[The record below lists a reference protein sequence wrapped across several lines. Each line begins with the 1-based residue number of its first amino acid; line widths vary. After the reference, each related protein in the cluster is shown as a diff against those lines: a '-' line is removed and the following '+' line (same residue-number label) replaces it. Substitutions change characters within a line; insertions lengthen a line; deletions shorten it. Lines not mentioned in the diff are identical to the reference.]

1 MIANIITLSR
11 LVLLYVTLYIVSL
24 NSLSLHIWALL
35 LTFVLMVFDALDGM
49 AARHFNVESEFGS
62 VFDIVMDRIVESCY
76 WIFFATRGVIPVA
89 IPIIIIS
96 RGFVTDGIRSV
107 ALAQGMT
114 AFGERS
120 MQKTRLGRFIVTSR
134 LSRGMINFL
143 KILSFLMLI
152 LLDALNLPNAGGLI
166 NPDYHTSLR
175 GIGIWT
181 VYVTVAFCVIRG
193 LPVIYESQNLIF
205 PKENNEA

>member
-35 LTFVLMVFDALDGM
+35 LTFVIMVLDALDGM

-76 WIFFATRGVIPVA
+76 WIFFATRGVIPVV

-96 RGFVTDGIRSV
+96 RGFLTDGIRSV

-120 MQKTRLGRFIVTSR
+120 MQKTTLGKFIVASR
-134 LSRGMINFL
+134 FSRGLVNLL
-143 KILSFLMLI
+143 KILSFIMLI
-152 LLDALNLPNAGGLI
+152 VLDALNLPSAGVLI
-166 NPDYHTSLR
+166 NSDYYTLLR
-175 GIGIWT
+175 EIGIWT

-193 LPVIYESQNLIF
+193 LPVLFESNDLLF
-205 PKENNEA
+205 PKGNNEV